1 MKAYEADLHD
11 ASEFYRWQS
20 DMKAKDADNH
30 WREVERRRLEM
41 AACQQ
46 EAIEARFVLGLIVW
60 VVYTMLSNHL
70 CFCFNT

>member
-1 MKAYEADLHD
+1 LLYLIHIYRKVNFTNFLSKAYEADLHD

-20 DMKAKDADNH
+20 EMKAKDADDR

-46 EAIEARFVLGLIVW
+46 EAIEAR
-60 VVYTMLSNHL
+60 YCSLS
-70 CFCFNT
+70 